1 MSTKGPWCMSGHAPL
16 LLAAG
21 LGAVLGVA
29 GLILKKKAAQKPT
42 PPVTLVVTVEIE
54 EARIPAFL
62 EAMEIDAVGS
72 RNEPGCM
79 RFDVLKVQGTKN
91 KFMFYEMYVDADAIT
106 YHKEQPHY
114 KAWGDFK
121 KAGGVISQEVLKADS
136 VIVPYY

>member
-1 MSTKGPWCMSGHAPL
+1 MSGHAPL

-29 GLILKKKAAQKPT
+29 GLILTKKAAQKPT

-79 RFDVLKVQGTKN
+79 R
-91 KFMFYEMYVDADAIT
+91 
-106 YHKEQPHY
+106 
-114 KAWGDFK
+114 
-121 KAGGVISQEVLKADS
+121 
-136 VIVPYY
+136 